1 MRQTSRIFTIYS
13 LYDEVIAN
21 YPQSILVGLTIYDY
35 IFMKQMSFGFHARHT
50 ANLSDIDGMPRY
62 VSVYKWI
69 RQVE

>member
-13 LYDEVIAN
+13 LYDEVIAS
-21 YPQSILVGLTIYDY
+21 YPQNIQAGLTIYDY
-35 IFMKQMSFGFHARHT
+35 ISMKQMSLGFYARHA
-50 ANLSDIDGMPRY
+50 ANLPDIDGMPRY